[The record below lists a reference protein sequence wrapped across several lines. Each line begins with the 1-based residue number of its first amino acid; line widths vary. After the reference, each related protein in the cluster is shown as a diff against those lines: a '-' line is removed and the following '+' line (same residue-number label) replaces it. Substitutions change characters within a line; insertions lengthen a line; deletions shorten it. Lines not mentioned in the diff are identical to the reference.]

1 MNVSVLKID
10 TCHKIVMTIFYLII
24 VFKIVNLSCG
34 ITICQCKI
42 MEIKDRFLQIIS
54 RYGLSQQEMAERIG
68 VDASTV
74 SYFCKGKRKPG
85 FDILEKIAKAFP
97 DVDLNWLV
105 AGDGDSS
112 ESHISS
118 DPYTNIE
125 IEDSRN
131 GKDSGQLLFDFSSNS
146 SNSANTNKSA
156 NVAPKTAPSPV
167 VIPAKIE
174 VPQCGSKKIKRVII
188 LFEDGTMESYNE
200 L

>member
-1 MNVSVLKID
+1 
-10 TCHKIVMTIFYLII
+10 
-24 VFKIVNLSCG
+24 
-34 ITICQCKI
+34 

-97 DVDLNWLV
+97 DIDLNWLV

-112 ESHISS
+112 ESHISN
-118 DPYTNIE
+118 DPYTNVE
-125 IEDSRN
+125 IDDSRK
-131 GKDSGQLLFDFSSNS
+131 GSDSEQLLFDFSQNS
-146 SNSANTNKSA
+146 SNSTPIL
-156 NVAPKTAPSPV
+156 PKQHDLPKQTQPV
-167 VIPAKIE
+167 KHVSSVVTPT
-174 VPQCGSKKIKRVII
+174 KKIKRVII